1 MLVAKLAACSVFA
14 LALLSACGGGSDVGT
29 QAEQGPIGTLTL
41 DSFTALLTLE
51 EVEEVLKID
60 VPLRRKT
67 RDLKKMSEATD
78 PEQAAT
84 IDSAYMLTFEAEYGF
99 RSVTFGAFDFVS
111 EALAREYFARFKEET
126 PGAIEETIV
135 IGDSAVL
142 VRVDSNGIGS
152 ALMFIKGDKTV
163 SLHTTRQD
171 GDQPLIDPEGLQQLA
186 SRVARRLP

>member
-1 MLVAKLAACSVFA
+1 M
-14 LALLSACGGGSDVGT
+14 
-29 QAEQGPIGTLTL
+29 
-41 DSFTALLTLE
+41 
-51 EVEEVLKID
+51 
-60 VPLRRKT
+60 
-67 RDLKKMSEATD
+67 
-78 PEQAAT
+78 
-84 IDSAYMLTFEAEYGF
+84 
-99 RSVTFGAFDFVS
+99 
-111 EALAREYFARFKEET
+111 AREYFARFKEET
-126 PGAIEETIV
+126 PGAIEETIA

>member
-1 MLVAKLAACSVFA
+1 MLVARLAACSVFA
-14 LALLSACGGGSDVGT
+14 LALLSACGEGSDVET

-60 VPLRRKT
+60 IPLRRKT
-67 RDLKKMSEATD
+67 RDLKKMSEAAD

-84 IDSAYMLTFEAEYGF
+84 IDSAYMLTFEAEYGS

-111 EALAREYFARFKEET
+111 DALAREYFARFKQET

-171 GDQPLIDPEGLQQLA
+171 GDQALIDPEGLQQLA